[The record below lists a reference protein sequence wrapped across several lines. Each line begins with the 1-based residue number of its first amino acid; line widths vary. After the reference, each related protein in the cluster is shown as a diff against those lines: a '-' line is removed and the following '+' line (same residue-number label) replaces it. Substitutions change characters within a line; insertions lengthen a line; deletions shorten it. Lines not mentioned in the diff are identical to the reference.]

1 MTSGDRRLDKVE
13 ASLSPTELVVRWLA
27 EAHALD
33 DFTAYTRSLV
43 AADWPVF
50 PLDRLAQAAKANAT
64 QQVRGLPREE
74 AEAAIHRSIVATVFR
89 FQLALRINVLAQDF
103 LDREVLIQTALGAYV
118 ALATTEGAKAA
129 ARASFIPLVEIRD
142 LLFARVNEL
151 HALEAARE
159 AVEARY
165 LDGISALFP
174 AGQRAWAEQ
183 RTRSRTAAVMALR
196 LAELDGAEEPPPDD
210 PAAFEA
216 RVAQLTA
223 DHVEPARSNAWDQV
237 GDGHRAM
244 SLAVRWIRPKLD
256 VAPTSW

>member
-1 MTSGDRRLDKVE
+1 M
-13 ASLSPTELVVRWLA
+13 
-27 EAHALD
+27 
-33 DFTAYTRSLV
+33 
-43 AADWPVF
+43 
-50 PLDRLAQAAKANAT
+50 
-64 QQVRGLPREE
+64 
-74 AEAAIHRSIVATVFR
+74 
-89 FQLALRINVLAQDF
+89 
-103 LDREVLIQTALGAYV
+103 
-118 ALATTEGAKAA
+118 EGEKAA
-129 ARASFIPLVEIRD
+129 ARVSLIPLVEIRD

-165 LDGISALFP
+165 LDGVSALFP
-174 AGQRAWAEQ
+174 AGQRAWPEQ

-223 DHVEPARSNAWDQV
+223 DLVEPARSNAWDQV

-244 SLAVRWIRPKLD
+244 SLAVRWIRPKLG